1 VRSGFAIGLPTGAS
15 ARPGMRGLRGPAP
28 GDYGKQIMTTLAID
42 IRRADGRDAEAIA
55 DVHQQAWLGAY
66 AGIIPHR
73 ALTRMVGRRGIQW
86 WKGAIQRAA
95 NVLVVEIGGD
105 VVGYAT
111 LGRNRARQLSQ
122 QGEIYELYLKP
133 EYQGIGLGSRLF
145 SAARKQLAAHGLDG
159 LVVWAL
165 EDNVNALSFYTG
177 LGGRDVAEGVE
188 VFDSKALRKV
198 AFVWN

>member
-1 VRSGFAIGLPTGAS
+1 
-15 ARPGMRGLRGPAP
+15 MRGLRGPAR

-198 AFVWN
+198 AFVWS

>member
-1 VRSGFAIGLPTGAS
+1 
-15 ARPGMRGLRGPAP
+15 MRGLRGPAP

-198 AFVWN
+198 AFVWS